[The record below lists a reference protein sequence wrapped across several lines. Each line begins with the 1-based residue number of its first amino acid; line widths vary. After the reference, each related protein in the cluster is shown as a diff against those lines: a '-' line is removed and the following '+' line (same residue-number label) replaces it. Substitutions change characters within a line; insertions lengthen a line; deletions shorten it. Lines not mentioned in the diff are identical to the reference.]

1 MSFTHSSRIFAL
13 VDANN
18 FYASCER
25 VFRPALVGKPIVVL
39 SNNDGCI
46 IARSNETKALGIR
59 MGEPFYKAKPLIQ
72 AHGVHVFSANF
83 ALYGDLSARVMSSLS
98 EFAPE
103 MEIYSIDEAFLDLS
117 GMQRH
122 HLNAYGRQMKQLV
135 EQWTGIPISVGI
147 AETKTLAQMANYLAK
162 KSKKANGV
170 LDLTRSP
177 HRTRALQQVPVGEVW
192 GVGRKFAEKLQRHGI
207 QTAFDLAQGN
217 DAWLFQHFPA
227 PLLRTVQELRGVACL
242 SLEQAPIPK
251 SIACSRSFAQPEEDL
266 GKLRESVAAYTAHAA
281 ERLRKAKMACQRL
294 LVFIHTNRFRQNV
307 SQHFDSTSIGLPT
320 ASEDTAELIQVA
332 HRALAQIYKE
342 GYAYHK
348 AGVVLLDLV
357 PANEVQQNLWDT
369 VNRSQRSTL
378 MQALDQ
384 INRDFGSGAIRYA
397 AEGLCPRWRMK
408 QEHRSPRY
416 TTCWSE
422 LAQVNA

>member
-162 KSKKANGV
+162 KIKKGKWGAGSHPV
-170 LDLTRSP
+170 APSHQSP
-177 HRTRALQQVPVGEVW
+177 ATS
-192 GVGRKFAEKLQRHGI
+192 
-207 QTAFDLAQGN
+207 
-217 DAWLFQHFPA
+217 
-227 PLLRTVQELRGVACL
+227 AC
-242 SLEQAPIPK
+242 
-251 SIACSRSFAQPEEDL
+251 R
-266 GKLRESVAAYTAHAA
+266 
-281 ERLRKAKMACQRL
+281 
-294 LVFIHTNRFRQNV
+294 
-307 SQHFDSTSIGLPT
+307 
-320 ASEDTAELIQVA
+320 
-332 HRALAQIYKE
+332 
-342 GYAYHK
+342 
-348 AGVVLLDLV
+348 
-357 PANEVQQNLWDT
+357 
-369 VNRSQRSTL
+369 
-378 MQALDQ
+378 
-384 INRDFGSGAIRYA
+384 
-397 AEGLCPRWRMK
+397 
-408 QEHRSPRY
+408 
-416 TTCWSE
+416 
-422 LAQVNA
+422 